1 MTKLLYWTAPF
12 YTAVIVIGSLVDN
25 AVPSVSINNID
36 KLYHAVAYLIMNVLW
51 YIFFYSR
58 FLNRQGLINF
68 SLSTILKSFSR
79 PVIIGSSI
87 LSLIIGI
94 IVELGQEF
102 ISLNRTMDIMDVI
115 ANLTGIIFAVFLLW
129 VMNNSL
135 KKY

>member
-115 ANLTGIIFAVFLLW
+115 ANLIGIILAVFLLW

>member
-115 ANLTGIIFAVFLLW
+115 ANLTGIILAVFLLW
-129 VMNNSL
+129 VMSNSL